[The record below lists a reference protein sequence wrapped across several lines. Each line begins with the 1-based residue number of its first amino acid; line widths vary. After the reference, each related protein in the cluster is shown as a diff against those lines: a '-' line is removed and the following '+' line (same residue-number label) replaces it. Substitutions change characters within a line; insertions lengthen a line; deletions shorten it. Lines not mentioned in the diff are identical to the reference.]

1 MARPVQYGGD
11 MDIPRPSQAKAKL
24 KKRILLSTLVVA
36 ALIGLTVVLARLKP
50 AAPTVE
56 RSLVWIGDVK
66 RGQML
71 RQVRGL
77 GTLVPE
83 EITWIA
89 ARTQG
94 RVNKIVLRPGATVT
108 PDSVILVLNN
118 PDVIRASTDADSQL
132 RAAEAELANLRVQ
145 IESSV
150 LASESTAASAKAEF
164 EQAKLRAEVNEEL
177 FRDGL
182 VSPLEMRL
190 AKVTA
195 EQAATRNTIEQKRYA
210 FSKDSI
216 APQLAV
222 KEAEVDRLR
231 DLAHLRRE
239 ELEALTV
246 RAGMDG
252 VLQILPVEVG
262 AQVQP
267 GSNLARVADPRRLK
281 AEIRVAETQ
290 ARDIQI
296 GQVAQIDTRNGIVA
310 GQVHR
315 IDPSVQ
321 NGTVT
326 VDVTISDELPRGARP
341 DLSVDGTIELERL
354 TDVVY
359 VGRPAF
365 GQERTTTNIYKL
377 DAQGVYAVRTP
388 VQLGRS
394 SVNTI
399 EIVSGLQPGDRV
411 ILSDMSQWDA
421 SDRIRLN

>member
-1 MARPVQYGGD
+1 
-11 MDIPRPSQAKAKL
+11 MDIQRPDQSKAKR
-24 KKRILLSTLVVA
+24 KKRILYAATA
-36 ALIGLTVVLARLKP
+36 IIALIGITVLLARLKP

-56 RSLVWIGDVK
+56 RNLVWIDTVK

-94 RVNKIVLRPGATVT
+94 RVDKIVLRPGAAVT
-108 PDSVILVLNN
+108 PDSIILILSN
-118 PDVIRASTDADSQL
+118 PDVVRAATDADSQL
-132 RAAEAELANLRVQ
+132 KASEAELANLRVQ

-150 LASESTAASAKAEF
+150 LAAESTAASAKAEF
-164 EQAKLRAEVNEEL
+164 EQAKLRAEVNDQL
-177 FRDGL
+177 FQDGL

-195 EQAATRNTIEQKRYA
+195 EQADTRNTIEQKRYA
-210 FSKDSI
+210 FAKDSV

-222 KEAEVDRLR
+222 KEAEVERLR
-231 DLAHLRRE
+231 DQAKLRHD
-239 ELEALTV
+239 ELDALTV
-246 RAGMDG
+246 RARIEG

-296 GQVAQIDTRNGIVA
+296 GQDAQIDTRNGVVA
-310 GQVHR
+310 GHVAR

-326 VDVTISDELPRGARP
+326 VDVTITDPLPRGARP

-354 TDVVY
+354 DDVVY

-365 GQERTTTNIYKL
+365 GQEHSLVGIFKL
-377 DAQGVYAVRTP
+377 DPNGAYATRTQ

-411 ILSDMSQWDA
+411 ILSDMSQWD
-421 SDRIRLN
+421 SHDRVKLN

>member
-1 MARPVQYGGD
+1 MKLAR

-24 KKRILLSTLVVA
+24 RKRLTYGGLAVVA
-36 ALIGLTVVLARLKP
+36 LVGITVLLARLKP

-56 RSLVWIGDVK
+56 RNLVWTDTVK

-94 RVNKIVLRPGATVT
+94 RVEKIVLRPGALVK
-108 PDSVILVLNN
+108 PESVILLLNN
-118 PDVIRASTDADSQL
+118 PDVVRAATDADSQL
-132 RAAEAELANLRVQ
+132 KAAEAELANLKVQ
-145 IESSV
+145 LESGV
-150 LASESTAASAKAEF
+150 LAAESTAASARAEF
-164 EQAKLRAEVNEEL
+164 EQAKLRAEVNDQL
-177 FRDGL
+177 FKDGL

-195 EQAATRNTIEQKRYA
+195 EQAETRNNIEQKRYA
-210 FSKDSI
+210 FAKDSI

-222 KEAEVDRLR
+222 KAAEVDRLTSQ
-231 DLAHLRRE
+231 AKLRHD
-239 ELEALTV
+239 ELDALTV
-246 RAGMDG
+246 RAGMNG
-252 VLQILPVEVG
+252 VLQLLPVEVG

-267 GSNLARVADPRRLK
+267 GGNLARVADPHRLK
-281 AEIRVAETQ
+281 AEVRIAETQ
-290 ARDIQI
+290 AKDIQI
-296 GQVAQIDTRNGIVA
+296 GQPASVDTRNGIVA
-310 GQVHR
+310 GQVAR

-326 VDVTISDELPRGARP
+326 VDVTFTDPLPKGARP

-354 TDVVY
+354 DDVVY
-359 VGRPAF
+359 VSRPAF
-365 GQERTTTNIYKL
+365 GQERSTVGIFKL
-377 DAQGVYAVRTP
+377 DASGSYATRTQ

-399 EIVSGLQPGDRV
+399 EIVGGLQPGDRV

-421 SDRIRLN
+421 NDRIRLN